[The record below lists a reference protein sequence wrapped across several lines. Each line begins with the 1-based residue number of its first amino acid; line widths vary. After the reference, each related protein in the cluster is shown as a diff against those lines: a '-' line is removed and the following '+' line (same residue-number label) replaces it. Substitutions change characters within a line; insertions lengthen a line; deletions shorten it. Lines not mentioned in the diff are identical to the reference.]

1 MNGKFSHI
9 FPEYVWKCIRG
20 SFFFFLN
27 LHFLFAMKSNKSNFF
42 QNNLSYMYTVSGI
55 RVELFPYFP
64 LHMYKCF
71 IRFKFCVPIYAL
83 HIYKAINWNDIVL
96 GRFYKILM
104 RSNSR
109 EKYHLNFFPHS
120 FSKIFCLN
128 TSEILF

>member
-1 MNGKFSHI
+1 MENSLIFSQSML
-9 FPEYVWKCIRG
+9 ENVNEEV
-20 SFFFFLN
+20 FFLKN

-109 EKYHLNFFPHS
+109 EKYHLNFFSS
-120 FSKIFCLN
+120 FL
-128 TSEILF
+128 

>member
-1 MNGKFSHI
+1 MENSLIFSQSM
-9 FPEYVWKCIRG
+9 FGNVYEEV
-20 SFFFFLN
+20 FFFFLN

-109 EKYHLNFFPHS
+109 EKYHLNFFLIPLVK
-120 FSKIFCLN
+120 FSV
-128 TSEILF
+128 